1 MCAVGSLPVQL
12 GITSGAGKSRST
24 EIIMSVVPSSGAIWS
39 ICTHKADP
47 EKGKTFQK
55 KNNDLS

>member
-24 EIIMSVVPSSGAIWS
+24 EIIMSDVPSYGAIWGV
-39 ICTHKADP
+39 CAHKADS
-47 EKGKTFQK
+47 ERGKTFQK
-55 KNNDLS
+55 NNNDLS